1 MIINRSHQL
10 GSEKDS
16 SDNKDILTAG
26 PPSLKSSYKK
36 GIPLIPLN
44 EKGGMV
50 SKEEISKCEP
60 YITPSSDGADYLFT
74 VRGTSMLPAFKPGDI
89 VACKSIPSTGFFF
102 QWNNI
107 YVMDTLQGVLVK
119 RVKPGKDKKHILIV
133 SDDNDYNPFELS
145 CSDICSITLI
155 VGVMRLMA

>member
-60 YITPSSDGADYLFT
+60 YITPASDGADYLFT
-74 VRGTSMLPAFKPGDI
+74 VRGTSMLPAFKLGDI
-89 VACKSIPSTGFFF
+89 VACKNVPSTVFSFSGIIF
-102 QWNNI
+102 
-107 YVMDTLQGVLVK
+107 M
-119 RVKPGKDKKHILIV
+119 
-133 SDDNDYNPFELS
+133 
-145 CSDICSITLI
+145 
-155 VGVMRLMA
+155 